1 MKTAPLLSA
10 AAIKKLDT
18 AMKLL
23 QEVIEEA
30 NPHMAA
36 TTAEEKRKRLADLF
50 ATREKLT
57 AQVDKTSKAADA
69 KTSKAANA
77 KPRQLGVAA
86 AKKPK
91 AAPHK
96 KKKV

>member
-1 MKTAPLLSA
+1 MKKAPLLST

-57 AQVDKTSKAADA
+57 AQVAKTSKAADA
-69 KTSKAANA
+69 KA
-77 KPRQLGVAA
+77 RQLGAAA

-91 AAPHK
+91 AAPRK

>member
-69 KTSKAANA
+69 K
-77 KPRQLGVAA
+77 PRPVGVAA

-91 AAPHK
+91 AAPRK

>member
-30 NPHMAA
+30 NPNMAA

-69 KTSKAANA
+69 K
-77 KPRQLGVAA
+77 PRQLGAAA

-91 AAPHK
+91 AAPRK

>member
-1 MKTAPLLSA
+1 MTKAPLLSA
-10 AAIKKLDT
+10 AATKKLDT

-23 QEVIEEA
+23 QEVIQEA

-57 AQVDKTSKAADA
+57 AQVA
-69 KTSKAANA
+69 KTSKASDARQ
-77 KPRQLGVAA
+77 RQLDAAA

-91 AAPHK
+91 AAPRK

>member
-1 MKTAPLLSA
+1 MTKAPLLSA
-10 AAIKKLDT
+10 AATKKLDT

-23 QEVIEEA
+23 QEVIQEA

-36 TTAEEKRKRLADLF
+36 TTADEKRKRLADLF

-57 AQVDKTSKAADA
+57 AQVA
-69 KTSKAANA
+69 KTSKAVDA
-77 KPRQLGVAA
+77 KARQLSAAA
-86 AKKPK
+86 AKKPR
-91 AAPHK
+91 AAPRK